1 LFTLKGHKCAIRS
14 VSWSLDGQRLA
25 TGSEDGTAKVWDAAT
40 GRELLTLKGH
50 SSSVNSV
57 SWSLDGQRLATG
69 SEDGTAKV
77 WEAATASA
85 AQAWARQDRAVEQF
99 LALSA
104 YRVPEAQGFLQDWL
118 LLVPLPLAPGESSAE
133 GLAREQLPGEA
144 QLRPWAGQ
152 RVRVGGHQWV
162 WQAHRAPQ
170 AVLDFNGVLGRET
183 NQSVAYAVCYL
194 VSARARD
201 KLWLEV
207 GSDDQAKVYLN
218 GEEVYQNP
226 LPRPL
231 AGLDK
236 VGPVRLRP
244 GTNVLVF
251 KVVNESEEW
260 LGCVRL
266 VDADGKPAQGIQV
279 SLKPK

>member
-1 LFTLKGHKCAIRS
+1 LNGHKCAIRS

-25 TGSEDGTAKVWDAAT
+25 TGSEDGTAKVWET
-40 GRELLTLKGH
+40 
-50 SSSVNSV
+50 
-57 SWSLDGQRLATG
+57 
-69 SEDGTAKV
+69 
-77 WEAATASA
+77 ATASA

-104 YRVPEAQGFLQDWL
+104 YRVPQAQGFLQDWL
-118 LLVPLPLAPGESSAE
+118 LLVPLPLARGESSAE

-144 QLRPWAGQ
+144 QLQPWAGQ
-152 RVRVGGHQWV
+152 RVRVGGHEWV

-194 VSARARD
+194 VSDRARD

-218 GEEVYQNP
+218 GEEVYQYP

-279 SLKPK
+279 RLKPK